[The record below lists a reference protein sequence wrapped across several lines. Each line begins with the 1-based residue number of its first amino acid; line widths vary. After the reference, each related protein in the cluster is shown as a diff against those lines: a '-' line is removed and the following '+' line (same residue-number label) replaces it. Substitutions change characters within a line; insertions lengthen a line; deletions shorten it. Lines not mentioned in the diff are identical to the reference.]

1 VLKKIKNK
9 IIKSI
14 KKQAKIKMP
23 EFFIPK
29 WLSNGLAIFFISS
42 LLVIC
47 LVFVYQKAYAYT
59 YFPGATLTN
68 TSLRAKTAEEARSIA
83 GKKIDSIL
91 KDGLTIVYNDE
102 AFILIPSP
110 LTTNPDISFDL
121 FSINTDNALHDLFQ
135 IGRQGNWF
143 TKIQQQL
150 TLFIFSPDYK
160 ADYYVNEAEVK
171 KLLIQHFNQYE
182 TTAKDATIFFANEKI
197 DISHEQ
203 YGSVFDYEEI
213 ITKIKNRLANLNT
226 EPINISLKTDYP
238 NIYNDQ
244 LQLVIKQTQNMLTLA
259 PLTLYIADDISA
271 QKKKWGINQTELASL
286 ITAKKISEG
295 KQFFTFLLK
304 LKKDKNSQVAIGLN
318 LNALEQL
325 LATKASSDI
334 DQKPINAKFTINGKK
349 VSEFKSSRSGQKLN
363 VSASAEKIEKT
374 LTAVA
379 LSTTEKMSVSPLAIE
394 LIVEEVASEITN
406 ENVNNLGIIEL
417 IGTGYSSF
425 AGSPHNRRHNIAT
438 GAMAVH
444 GTLIAP
450 GEEFSLI
457 KTLGVI
463 NASTGYLPELVI
475 KGDETIPE
483 YGGGL
488 CQIGTTVFRAS
499 LETGLPITER
509 RNHSYRVSYY
519 EPAGT
524 DATIYD
530 PAPDFKFKN
539 DTNNYILIQRRIE
552 GSNLYFDFWGTN
564 DQRKIIIGKPNIY
577 NITQPPPTKLIE
589 TDELVPREK
598 KCTEQAHNGADA
610 NFYYKVEYPDGEVKE
625 ETFYSHY
632 RPWQEVCLVGK
643 ATSTPV
649 LAEEIEKILAE

>member
-1 VLKKIKNK
+1 
-9 IIKSI
+9 
-14 KKQAKIKMP
+14 MP

-47 LVFVYQKAYAYT
+47 FVFVYQKAYAYT

-68 TSLRAKTAEEARSIA
+68 TSLRAKTVEETRSIA

-91 KDGLTIVYNDE
+91 KDGLTIIYNDE
-102 AFILIPSP
+102 TFILTPSP

-160 ADYYVNEAEVK
+160 ADYYINEVEVK
-171 KLLIQHFNQYE
+171 KLLIQHFSQYE
-182 TTAKDATIFFANEKI
+182 TTAKDATIFFDNEKI

-213 ITKIKNRLANLNT
+213 ITKIKNRLANLST
-226 EPINISLKTDYP
+226 EPIDIILKTDYP
-238 NIYNDQ
+238 DIYNDQ
-244 LQLVIKQTQNMLTLA
+244 LQLIIKQVQSMLALA

-286 ITAKKISEG
+286 ITAKKISSG

-304 LKKDKNSQVAIGLN
+304 LKKDKNSQIAIGLN

-325 LATKASSDI
+325 LATKVSSDI

-374 LTAVA
+374 LTTII

-406 ENVNNLGIIEL
+406 ENVNNLGITEL

-425 AGSPHNRRHNIAT
+425 AGSPRNRRHNIAT

-463 NASTGYLPELVI
+463 SASTGYLPELVI

-552 GSNLYFDFWGTN
+552 GNNLYFDFWGTN

-577 NITQPPPTKLIE
+577 NITQPPPTKIIE
-589 TDELVPREK
+589 TDELAPREK
-598 KCTEQAHNGADA
+598 KCTEHAHNGADA

-643 ATSTPV
+643 ATSTPAI
-649 LAEEIEKILAE
+649 AEEIKKILAE